1 MPQKKNPD
9 IPELI
14 RGKTGRVYGS
24 LMTMLTIMKGLPL
37 AYNKDMQED
46 KEPLF
51 DAVDTLL
58 ASLKVFAP
66 MIEKMKAL
74 FVKYEEMIS
83 YLIVGVLN
91 TLVSWAAWFLCAYT
105 ILDAKIVWH
114 NFLLSLIS
122 WVVGVIFGY
131 FMNRK
136 YVFKS
141 KEPDMLR
148 EFLQFSG
155 GRVSTWVLDEV
166 MMILMVNV
174 LTINEAFSKIFV
186 SVLVM
191 IGNYIISKFFVFKK

>member
-1 MPQKKNPD
+1 MKRTLHDSDLNAA
-9 IPELI
+9 EA
-14 RGKTGRVYGS
+14 GRW
-24 LMTMLTIMKGLPL
+24 
-37 AYNKDMQED
+37 E
-46 KEPLF
+46 F
-51 DAVDTLL
+51 
-58 ASLKVFAP
+58 P

-74 FVKYEEMIS
+74 CVKYEEMIS

-105 ILDAKIVWH
+105 ILDATIVWH

-141 KEPDMLR
+141 KEPNMWR

>member
-1 MPQKKNPD
+1 MPA
-9 IPELI
+9 EA
-14 RGKTGRVYGS
+14 GRW
-24 LMTMLTIMKGLPL
+24 
-37 AYNKDMQED
+37 E
-46 KEPLF
+46 F
-51 DAVDTLL
+51 
-58 ASLKVFAP
+58 P